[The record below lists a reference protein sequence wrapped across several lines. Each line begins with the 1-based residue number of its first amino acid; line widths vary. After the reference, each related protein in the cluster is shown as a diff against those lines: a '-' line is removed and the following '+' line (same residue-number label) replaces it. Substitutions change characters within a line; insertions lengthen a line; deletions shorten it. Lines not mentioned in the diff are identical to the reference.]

1 MEEISWIKKVRALSK
16 QDKKIFQTN
25 RILRFKIVIIFS
37 TCLAIFFLS
46 SNYWWG
52 IIPDSA
58 KQHWGESG
66 HQWNKIYSSRLEIQ
80 SR

>member
-37 TCLAIFFLS
+37 TCLAIFSYLRTTGGGLF
-46 SNYWWG
+46 
-52 IIPDSA
+52 PDSA